1 MNSRMCRGFTL
12 VEIMIALAIFA
23 VVSSAL
29 IKNVGMAA
37 KQAGILQERTL
48 AYWVAENHLNRL
60 RLDAHGME
68 PVFPGI
74 GTDRQTVTMADREW
88 TLQVDIE
95 STDNELVRRIEVD
108 VMTDGTDRP
117 LATLTGFIGRY

>member
-1 MNSRMCRGFTL
+1 MNNRLSGGFTL

-48 AYWVAENHLNRL
+48 AYWVAENHLNRV
-60 RLDAHGME
+60 RLEAHGVE
-68 PVFPGI
+68 PEFPAI
-74 GTDRQTVTMADREW
+74 GTNRQPVTMADREW
-88 TLQVDIE
+88 TLKVNVE
-95 STDNELVRRIEVD
+95 STENELVRRIEVD
-108 VMTDGTDRP
+108 VMAEGDDRS

>member
-1 MNSRMCRGFTL
+1 MNSRGFTL

-37 KQAGILQERTL
+37 KQAGILQERTM
-48 AYWVAENHLNRL
+48 AYWVAENHLNRM
-60 RLDAHGME
+60 RLDAHGIE
-68 PVFPGI
+68 PEFPGI
-74 GTDRQTVTMADREW
+74 GTNRQTVTMADRQW
-88 TLQVDIE
+88 NLQVDVE
-95 STDNELVRRIEVD
+95 STENELVRRIEID
-108 VMTDGTDRP
+108 VMAEGNERS